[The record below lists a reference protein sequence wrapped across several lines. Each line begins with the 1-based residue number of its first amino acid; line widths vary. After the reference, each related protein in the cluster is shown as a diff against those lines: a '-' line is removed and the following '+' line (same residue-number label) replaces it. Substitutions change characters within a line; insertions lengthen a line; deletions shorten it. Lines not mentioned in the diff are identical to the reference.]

1 VAVEI
6 VMPRVDM
13 DMTSGRMGRWHAAE
27 GAYVEK
33 CATLFE
39 IETDKAAM
47 EVDAPA
53 SGVLKFIAASEGDV
67 LPVGACIGWI
77 IAEGE
82 SFAPSAATGDARGEA
97 GGETAP
103 PPPIARPETGVLPN
117 ALWRGRDGAGGRSD
131 AGGHSLARE
140 PRSGG
145 PQQVDR
151 SEIGGAR
158 RDPRPGGGE
167 VFAERARATPAARR
181 MARER
186 GFRLESVNGSGPRGR
201 IQRRDV
207 DEGDTARL
215 SRSKVHR
222 LWLARGEGAPVVF
235 LHGFGADLNGWR
247 PVHRLLPETQPAL
260 AIDLPGHGLSP
271 LGEEASFEA
280 LVGAARA
287 ALIEEGVSAVHF
299 VGHSLGGAVASAL
312 AHEPGVKPLSLM
324 LIAPAG
330 LGPETNTAFFD
341 GFLQADTEAAL
352 TPWLHMLAT
361 DPAALGSALARTTL
375 RLRQE
380 RPLVADQRRLAKAI
394 LAGGKQ
400 MVDIRGLLS
409 VPQAPTKIVIG
420 LEDRIT
426 PAHQVESLS
435 GLIAL
440 HRFAHLGHM
449 PHLEA
454 RREVAR
460 LIEELVRAGQ
470 PDQRRQESQPTIPT
484 SVCPSA
490 SARSPRR

>member
-1 VAVEI
+1 MRAQ
-6 VMPRVDM
+6 
-13 DMTSGRMGRWHAAE
+13 AA
-27 GAYVEK
+27 
-33 CATLFE
+33 
-39 IETDKAAM
+39 
-47 EVDAPA
+47 
-53 SGVLKFIAASEGDV
+53 
-67 LPVGACIGWI
+67 
-77 IAEGE
+77 
-82 SFAPSAATGDARGEA
+82 GEA
-97 GGETAP
+97 P
-103 PPPIARPETGVLPN
+103 
-117 ALWRGRDGAGGRSD
+117 
-131 AGGHSLARE
+131 
-140 PRSGG
+140 
-145 PQQVDR
+145 
-151 SEIGGAR
+151 
-158 RDPRPGGGE
+158 
-167 VFAERARATPAARR
+167 RATPAARR

-215 SRSKVHR
+215 SRSNVHR

-280 LVGAARA
+280 LVAAARG
-287 ALIEEGVSAVHF
+287 ALIEEGVNAAHL
-299 VGHSLGGAVASAL
+299 VGHSLGGAVATAL
-312 AHEPGVKPLSLM
+312 AHEPGVKALSQM

-330 LGPETNTAFFD
+330 LGPETNAAFFD

-375 RLRQE
+375 RLRHE

-400 MVDIRGLLS
+400 TIDIRGLLEA
-409 VPQAPTKIVIG
+409 PQAPTKIVIG

-426 PAHQVESLS
+426 PPHHVEGLS
-435 GLIAL
+435 GLVAL

-460 LIEELVRAGQ
+460 LIEELVRAGAAEA
-470 PDQRRQESQPTIPT
+470 RQVQAAAL
-484 SVCPSA
+484 PSTT
-490 SARSPRR
+490 R

>member
-1 VAVEI
+1 MARSDVAVEI

-13 DMTSGRMGRWHAAE
+13 DMTSGRMGRWHVPE
-27 GAYVEK
+27 GAHVEK
-33 CATLFE
+33 GATLFE

-53 SGVLKFIAASEGDV
+53 SGVLKFVAASEGDV

-77 IAEGE
+77 VA
-82 SFAPSAATGDARGEA
+82 DGEA
-97 GGETAP
+97 FGPPALAP
-103 PPPIARPETGVLPN
+103 LE
-117 ALWRGRDGAGGRSD
+117 RDDVESVRD
-131 AGGHSLARE
+131 AGPHPALRATFSHREKGSPAVMQRPLSL
-140 PRSGG
+140 
-145 PQQVDR
+145 
-151 SEIGGAR
+151 
-158 RDPRPGGGE
+158 
-167 VFAERARATPAARR
+167 AERAGVRAQGAGERLRATPAARR

-186 GFRLESVNGSGPRGR
+186 GWRLESVNGSGPRGR

-207 DEGDTARL
+207 EQRGAVQ
-215 SRSKVHR
+215 SSGSKVHR
-222 LWLARGEGAPVVF
+222 LWLARGKGAPIVF

-271 LGEEASFEA
+271 LGEDASFEA
-280 LVGAARA
+280 LAEAARA
-287 ALIEEGVSAVHF
+287 ALIEEGVSAAHF
-299 VGHSLGGAVASAL
+299 VGHSLGGAVATAL
-312 AHEPGVKPLSLM
+312 AHEPGVKALSLM

-330 LGPETNTAFFD
+330 LGEETNAAFFD

-352 TPWLHMLAT
+352 TPWLNMLAT

-380 RPLVADQRRLAKAI
+380 RPLVAEQRRLAEAI
-394 LAGGKQ
+394 LARGRQ
-400 MVDIRGLLS
+400 TIDIRGLLS
-409 VPQAPTKIVIG
+409 APQAPTKIVVG

-426 PAHQVESLS
+426 PPRHAEGLS

-440 HRFAHLGHM
+440 HRFAHIGHV

-460 LIEELVRAGQ
+460 LIEELVRAG
-470 PDQRRQESQPTIPT
+470 DG
-484 SVCPSA
+484 
-490 SARSPRR
+490 